1 MEQTK
6 LFNMPEKNPQ
16 MINISASLTE
26 KISSLTGIPE
36 SKLKATANKHG
47 VQFIFHHPAALEL
60 TTKQAEK
67 LQVLKSFISE
77 FNETEFLNETTQ
89 LNSSS
94 KAGEYF
100 KARLSNVK
108 DKEHFEVAFLN
119 AQNEVIATKTMFK
132 GTISE
137 APVYPRLIIQEALN
151 HDANSVMLAHNHP
164 GGNKQPSNADIE
176 ATRKIKAALETIQ
189 IRVMDHILVA
199 GESFTSFAE
208 LGLL

>member
-16 MINISASLTE
+16 MINISISLTQ
-26 KISSLTGIPE
+26 KIAALTGIPE
-36 SKLKATANKHG
+36 AKLKATANKHG
-47 VQFIFHHPAALEL
+47 VQFIFHHPAALAL
-60 TTKQAEK
+60 TAKQAEK

-77 FNETEFLNETTQ
+77 YNETEFLNETTQ
-89 LNSSS
+89 LNSST

-119 AQNEVIATKTMFK
+119 SQNEIISVKTIFE
-132 GTISE
+132 GTINE

-151 HDANSVMLAHNHP
+151 HDANNVVIAHNHP
-164 GGNKQPSNADIE
+164 GGSCTPSNADVE
-176 ATRKIKAALETIQ
+176 VTQKIKAALATIS
-189 IRVMDHILVA
+189 IHVIDHIIVA
-199 GESFTSFAE
+199 GDSFVSFAE
-208 LGLL
+208 KGLL